1 MSIVMFLSV
10 LMFPQENT
18 TESRLYMFFWAIM
31 SVASGGV
38 ILHYGTE
45 FVDNPV
51 LTETPRL
58 TM

>member
-1 MSIVMFLSV
+1 
-10 LMFPQENT
+10 
-18 TESRLYMFFWAIM
+18 MFFWAIM
-31 SVASGGV
+31 SVACGGV

-45 FVDNPV
+45 FVDSPV